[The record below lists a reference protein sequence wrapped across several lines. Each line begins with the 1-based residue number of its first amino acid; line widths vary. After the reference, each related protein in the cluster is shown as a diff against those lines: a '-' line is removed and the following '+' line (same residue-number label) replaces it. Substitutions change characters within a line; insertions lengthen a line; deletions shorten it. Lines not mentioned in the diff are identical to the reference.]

1 MIDVEVILEKLQSF
15 GFIRIHKQVGN
26 YMQIY
31 CPFHSDGNE
40 RKPSCGVLLHEEYK
54 NGRKYPQGW
63 THCFTCGYAETLP
76 DMITDL
82 LKLKSISQTG
92 IDWLVQNIPGFVPD
106 FESEFEALIPDTL
119 MSTLNDK
126 YAVKYLQSL
135 TQPKPEYVSET
146 ELASYRFTVPYMYE
160 RKLTDAI
167 IEKFDVGYD
176 ANWVAPGR
184 TKPTPCITFPVRDK
198 DGNTL
203 FFCRR
208 SIQGK
213 FFNYPTGVT
222 KPVYGLYELPKGCK
236 SVIICES
243 CFNALTCWV
252 YGRPAVALLGTGNS
266 YQIQQLKE
274 LGVQEFILAFDPD
287 EAGQRATAK
296 LKRALKSVAI
306 VWSFVGIPAGK
317 DINNLSK
324 EEFDALELE

>member
-1 MIDVEVILEKLQSF
+1 MVDVELILQKLESF
-15 GFIRIHKQVGN
+15 GFIRIHKQAGN

-40 RKPSCGVLLHEEYK
+40 RRPSCGVLLHEEYK
-54 NGRKYPQGW
+54 NGRHYPQGW
-63 THCFTCGYAETLP
+63 THCFTCGYAESLP

-119 MSTLNDK
+119 MSTLTDK
-126 YAVKYLQSL
+126 YAVNYIQSI
-135 TQPKPEYVSET
+135 TQPKPNYISDS
-146 ELASYRFTVPYMYE
+146 ELASYRFTIPYMYE
-160 RKLTDAI
+160 RKLTDEI
-167 IEKFDVGYD
+167 IDKFDVGYD

-184 TKPTPCITFPVRDK
+184 TKPTPCVTFPVRDK
-198 DGNTL
+198 SGNTL

-208 SIQGK
+208 SVKGK

-222 KPVYGLYELPKGCK
+222 KPVYGLYELPEHCK
-236 SVIICES
+236 SVVICES

-252 YGRPAVALLGTGNS
+252 YGKPAVALLGTGNS

-296 LKRALKSVAI
+296 LKKALKGVAI

-317 DINNLSK
+317 DINDLTK
-324 EEFDALELE
+324 EEFDSLELE

>member
-1 MIDVEVILEKLQSF
+1 MVDVEVILEKLQSF

-160 RKLTDAI
+160 RKLTDEI

-198 DGNTL
+198 DGHTL

-222 KPVYGLYELPKGCK
+222 KPVYGLYELPIGCK